1 MEMKTDLE
9 RLKNIDTNCYEFFE
23 NGTIYSKWFKRVL
36 DGCLRKD
43 GYVVTSLKLKN
54 GDKDEFLIHQVI
66 AYIFCQIPSNINLND
81 LQVDHINGN
90 RSDNRVEN
98 LRWVDGARNMNNPI
112 TVENIRMSS
121 TGRKQ
126 SKETIDKRA
135 SKNRGKKRTEEQKN
149 RISESKYKPILQ
161 FSKNGA
167 FIREWSSIKEI
178 TEQLGYS
185 KGNIC
190 DCCKGNR
197 KTAYGYIWKHKE

>member
-1 MEMKTDLE
+1 MKTDLE
-9 RLKNIDTNCYEFFE
+9 RL
-23 NGTIYSKWFKRVL
+23 
-36 DGCLRKD
+36 
-43 GYVVTSLKLKN
+43 
-54 GDKDEFLIHQVI
+54 
-66 AYIFCQIPSNINLND
+66 
-81 LQVDHINGN
+81 
-90 RSDNRVEN
+90 
-98 LRWVDGARNMNNPI
+98 
-112 TVENIRMSS
+112 MSS